1 MHAND
6 GERRSADT
14 VTVAADTWRP
24 LNAIAQTLANPFG
37 IVIGAEDPDLVLRVT
52 WPTRLKGATGVAHC
66 TSEYSRLQPDGVA
79 VAFEFRA
86 HKDDTAKDVE
96 GLF

>member
-1 MHAND
+1 MDRPHEKASQLLDDRRSAIGSFGSSTRAMHTND

-52 WPTRLKGATGVAHC
+52 
-66 TSEYSRLQPDGVA
+66 
-79 VAFEFRA
+79 
-86 HKDDTAKDVE
+86 
-96 GLF
+96 

>member
-52 WPTRLKGATGVAHC
+52 
-66 TSEYSRLQPDGVA
+66 
-79 VAFEFRA
+79 
-86 HKDDTAKDVE
+86 
-96 GLF
+96 